1 MLPSRNIFQLVTDR
15 RRQLPTRSRLQGN
28 SFQKCDH
35 LVTKGRSVRV
45 EFCLALSIS
54 FKCRSMGYQPTAYD
68 GNRLSI
74 ANEKAE
80 KSESEILLCKSCQ
93 KFGSWTEIDHSD
105 TIVSLLAFFAKLFL
119 VRSKYA
125 ANFIMHLNRPN
136 YTVTLKWSHSVY
148 EGTVF
153 VLPFVSTSCPHQTG
167 CTEGWK
173 FMKNHAMGSK
183 TNESTQRNDVT
194 HFHQNGR
201 YNWKGQRRMLR
212 TFKWGV
218 MKLLIGR
225 IVKYEWRV
233 VWFTER
239 SHDPVALGVFLE
251 AVFSAHILLGD
262 RRNRSKRIY
271 CEKQCLM
278 QKLARNDSLWA
289 WRYQIVKK
297 IRANGPLIPHS

>member
-1 MLPSRNIFQLVTDR
+1 METD
-15 RRQLPTRSRLQGN
+15 SRLQTRKLRKAKTKFCYVKAAKN
-28 SFQKCDH
+28 
-35 LVTKGRSVRV
+35 LVPERKLIT
-45 EFCLALSIS
+45 
-54 FKCRSMGYQPTAYD
+54 QTP
-68 GNRLSI
+68 
-74 ANEKAE
+74 
-80 KSESEILLCKSCQ
+80 LL
-93 KFGSWTEIDHSD
+93 
-105 TIVSLLAFFAKLFL
+105 SLLAFFAKLFL

-136 YTVTLKWSHSVY
+136 YTVTLKWSLSVY
-148 EGTVF
+148 EGAVF
-153 VLPFVSTSCPHQTG
+153 ILPFVSTSCPYQTG

-183 TNESTQRNDVT
+183 TNESAQRNDVT
-194 HFHQNGR
+194 HFHQNAR
-201 YNWKGQRRMLR
+201 YSWKGQRRMLR

-239 SHDPVALGVFLE
+239 SNDPVALGVFLE

-278 QKLARNDSLWA
+278 QNLARNDSLWA